1 MNQWWDGRRCQVY
14 QQKSILKN
22 TEIVTYVMGSLLQM
36 IHILKACSVRAVSGI
51 PPKPWSLQNCFVT
64 WKSSKLHENISMQRF
79 SKEKFM
85 NIKSRSDYW
94 RAPLHQMFSRKA
106 SFWVADSTAKAKR
119 PLNIGEE
126 SNLPAAK
133 DICHETLGE
142 VGIRKWYVF
151 LLWLA
156 PSLGELVK

>member
-1 MNQWWDGRRCQVY
+1 METEGPGSKERKIQEDEA
-14 QQKSILKN
+14 QKQL
-22 TEIVTYVMGSLLQM
+22 
-36 IHILKACSVRAVSGI
+36 LKATTSSNMSALKVSLSGPDCTSTTEKPFI
-51 PPKPWSLQNCFVT
+51 P
-64 WKSSKLHENISMQRF
+64 
-79 SKEKFM
+79 
-85 NIKSRSDYW
+85 
-94 RAPLHQMFSRKA
+94 
-106 SFWVADSTAKAKR
+106 
-119 PLNIGEE
+119 GEE